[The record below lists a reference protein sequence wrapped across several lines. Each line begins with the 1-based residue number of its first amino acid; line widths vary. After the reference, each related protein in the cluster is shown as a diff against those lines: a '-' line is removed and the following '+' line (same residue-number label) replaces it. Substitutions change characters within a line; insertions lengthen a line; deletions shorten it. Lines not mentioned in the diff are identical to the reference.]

1 MDEEKK
7 DKQDILIDIIDS
19 DYPLMKKFR
28 EAAPSSYKHGQTVA
42 NTTEIVGAELGLD
55 VKLMKSAGFLHDIGK
70 MLFPEYFSENQSKDK
85 NPHDGLDPII
95 SYLIITRHVADSVNI
110 LLNDLNVPRQLIEI
124 ISQHHGS
131 TTVRYFYQKE
141 CKKKKGK
148 NGFDYKYKT
157 TRPKSIEA
165 MVLMICDIVDAQ
177 SKSIYQSGKV
187 VDPEELVERVI
198 SECLTSRQFDDVS
211 LRLGMLAD
219 MKQAIIKDLAGSF
232 QKRVDYEEDKD
243 GDTGEG
249 NE

>member
-1 MDEEKK
+1 
-7 DKQDILIDIIDS
+7 
-19 DYPLMKKFR
+19 
-28 EAAPSSYKHGQTVA
+28 
-42 NTTEIVGAELGLD
+42 
-55 VKLMKSAGFLHDIGK
+55 
-70 MLFPEYFSENQSKDK
+70 
-85 NPHDGLDPII
+85 
-95 SYLIITRHVADSVNI
+95 
-110 LLNDLNVPRQLIEI
+110 
-124 ISQHHGS
+124 
-131 TTVRYFYQKE
+131 
-141 CKKKKGK
+141 
-148 NGFDYKYKT
+148 
-157 TRPKSIEA
+157 
-165 MVLMICDIVDAQ
+165 MICDIVDAQ

>member
-1 MDEEKK
+1 MSVTDE
-7 DKQDILIDIIDS
+7 QDILIDILDS

-28 EAAPSSYKHGQTVA
+28 EAAPFSYKHGQAVA
-42 NTTEIVGAELGLD
+42 NTTEVVGAELGLD
-55 VKLMKSAGFLHDIGK
+55 VRLMKSAGFLHDIGK
-70 MLFPEYFSENQSKDK
+70 MLYPDYFSENQSQDK
-85 NPHDGLDPII
+85 NPHDDLDPMI

-110 LLNDLNVPRQLIEI
+110 LLNDPNISRHLIEV

-131 TTVRYFYQKE
+131 TTVRYFYHKE
-141 CKKKKGK
+141 CKKKGGK

-165 MVLMICDIVDAQ
+165 MVLMICDIVDAS
-177 SKSIYQSGKV
+177 SKSLFQNRKA

-211 LRLGMLAD
+211 LKLGMLAD
-219 MKQAIIKDLAGSF
+219 MKQTIIKDLAGSF

-243 GDTGEG
+243 EDRGSSDE
-249 NE
+249 

>member
-7 DKQDILIDIIDS
+7 DKHGGLVDILDS
-19 DYPLMKKFR
+19 DYPLIKEFR
-28 EAAPSSYKHGQTVA
+28 ASAPGSFKHCRSVA
-42 NTTEIVGAELGLD
+42 DTMEVVASELDLD
-55 VKLMKSAGFLHDIGK
+55 IRLMKSVGFLHDIGK
-70 MLFPEYFSENQSKDK
+70 MLYPDYFSENQSQDK
-85 NPHDGLDPII
+85 NPHDGLEPMI

-110 LLNDLNVPRQLIEI
+110 LLNDPNIPRDLIEV

-141 CKKKKGK
+141 CKKKKAK
-148 NGFDYKYKT
+148 NGFDYRYKT
-157 TRPKSIEA
+157 SRPKSIEA
-165 MVLMICDIVDAQ
+165 MVLMICDIVDAS
-177 SKSIYQSGKV
+177 SKSIYQSGKS
-187 VDPEELVERVI
+187 VDPEELVERII

-232 QKRVDYEEDKD
+232 QKRVDYKEDKD
-243 GDTGEG
+243 GG